1 MKRASNHT
9 VEYTV
14 LNSGYRHETGRDWK
28 VDVAASRA
36 ELAGLAKDGYL
47 QRRGLCA
54 GAMLDRLRTA
64 LDNLEQRESALRD
77 RQTTGE
83 RSWGFLPR
91 HLMDK
96 DPAFLALL
104 RFRPVLSIAQAMMG
118 PLVRVRGLTGRIS
131 YPRNQHRQ
139 QTTWHR
145 HLRVVSTPLPPWF
158 SQPHC
163 LDALI
168 YLDDLND
175 ATGPIAVMP
184 RSHSW
189 LDRDAP
195 SGHEPLPGEQLL
207 YPCAGDA
214 ILMHGNLWH
223 RALPTVSAKRRML
236 ILSYTPSWLRHSPH
250 HGPRPEDGL
259 TRAFLEDADLE
270 GRMLLG
276 EGGYS

>member
-1 MKRASNHT
+1 MKPPSSHT
-9 VEYTV
+9 IDYTV
-14 LNSGYRHETGRDWK
+14 FNSGYTHETGRDWSIQ
-28 VDVAASRA
+28 VAASPA
-36 ELAGLAKDGYL
+36 ELAQLAAEGYL
-47 QRRGLCA
+47 LRAALCT
-54 GAMLDRLRTA
+54 GAMLERLRTA
-64 LDNLEQRESALRD
+64 LDGLEQREAALRD
-77 RQTTGE
+77 RQTAGE

-96 DPAFLALL
+96 DDAFLALL
-104 RFRPVLSIAQAMMG
+104 RFPPVLSVAQAMMG

-131 YPRNQHRQ
+131 YPSHRHRQ

-158 SQPHC
+158 SQPHS

-168 YLDDLND
+168 YLDDLTD

-184 RSHSW
+184 ASHRW

-195 SGHEPLPGEQLL
+195 SGHEPLPGEQVFRLH
-207 YPCAGDA
+207 AGDA